1 MSIPK
6 LFWVRLKNLNLTK
19 NLRTLKTNFEKA
31 DGLGISQNLSLH
43 LTEFCFNSKR
53 RDSATILDFWTWIWF
68 SITKCRWEEICTTN
82 IRWFY
87 MLDDLIDIESD
98 QEKAQQLKNCQV
110 SLQKYPLV
118 VHKPDEL
125 RVLQHFKND
134 IVDYIKIC
142 PWTILFCSKDFF
154 SCRRSES

>member
-1 MSIPK
+1 
-6 LFWVRLKNLNLTK
+6 
-19 NLRTLKTNFEKA
+19 
-31 DGLGISQNLSLH
+31 
-43 LTEFCFNSKR
+43 
-53 RDSATILDFWTWIWF
+53 
-68 SITKCRWEEICTTN
+68 
-82 IRWFY
+82 

-118 VHKPDEL
+118 VYKPDEL

-142 PWTILFCSKDFF
+142 P
-154 SCRRSES
+154 